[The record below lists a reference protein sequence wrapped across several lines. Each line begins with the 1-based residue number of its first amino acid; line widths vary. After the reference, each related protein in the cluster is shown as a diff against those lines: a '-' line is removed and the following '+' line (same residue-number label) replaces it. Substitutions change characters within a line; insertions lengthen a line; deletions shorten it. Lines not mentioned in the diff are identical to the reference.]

1 MHTITTLRGG
11 RIRIRRRDGQRGQ
24 ALIYGIFVLIG
35 ALASLFFL
43 FNTGQLSQEKTKLV
57 STADAVAYSAGVMH
71 ARALNFTAY
80 GNRALIA
87 NEVLVAQMVSLSSW
101 AQYAQT
107 HAENLPTQ
115 FPECNDPY
123 GYGAAIGAA
132 FKYGPVYALMCYGTV
147 QYAGEYIQRI
157 AKTVPPLASATV
169 SAVEVN
175 KLAIQQAHNLLHRP
189 LYLQS
194 IRRSVMQAVAQANY
208 AGDGSVK
215 VQPLGPDTAV
225 ALTDDLG
232 GFTQSY
238 SGKDRGR
245 MAELAVYAAHSDR
258 FTKERVWTAEAEVPG
273 PDEICIARERKSEV
287 RRRGGTE
294 LVNYDE
300 WIAEDTESFWR
311 AQRRGGLIPRCRLRE
326 EPIAWGE
333 QQALPDDLDQNDS
346 SAWLGGSRN
355 NRRASARAS
364 SAHWTHYTGL
374 PSYYDL
380 SQLQPDKDDPT
391 LRFSVRLSRARS
403 ELRTSDGASEIS
415 GTPDSRIN
423 AYQSQVAKGEMVAVA
438 TSEVFFERPLAQ
450 RQNRYGASQGLPL
463 ELPSLFNPYW
473 QVRLIHSQPDVLGQQ
488 MRQRGL
494 IP

>member
-215 VQPLGPDTAV
+215 VQPLGPGTAV

-333 QQALPDDLDQNDS
+333 QQAHPDDLDQNDS

>member
-1 MHTITTLRGG
+1 MCTITTLRGG
-11 RIRIRRRDGQRGQ
+11 RIRRRDGQRGQ
-24 ALIYGIFVLIG
+24 ALIYDIFVLIG

-71 ARALNFTAY
+71 ARAMNFKAY

-115 FPECNDPY
+115 FPECADY
-123 GYGAAIGAA
+123 TGWGALIGAA
-132 FKYGPVYALMCYGTV
+132 FHYNEMYAIMCYATV
-147 QYAGEYIQRI
+147 QYAGQYIQQM
-157 AKTVPPLASATV
+157 AKMVPSLAFDTVT
-169 SAVEVN
+169 AVEAN
-175 KLAIQQAHNLLHRP
+175 KQAIQKAHNLLHARS
-189 LYLQS
+189 YLQS
-194 IRRSVMQAVAQANY
+194 IRRSVMQDVAQANY

-215 VQPLGPDTAV
+215 VLPLGPGIAV
-225 ALTDDLG
+225 ALTDDLD

-238 SGKDRGR
+238 TGKDRGR

-333 QQALPDDLDQNDS
+333 QQAHPEDQDDS
-346 SAWLGGSRN
+346 GAWLGG
-355 NRRASARAS
+355 ARTNAKAS
-364 SAHWTHYTGL
+364 SQASSNKWRQYTGL

-380 SQLQPDKDDPT
+380 SQPQLDKNDPT
-391 LRFSVRLSRARS
+391 LRFSVRLSRAHS
-403 ELRTSDGASEIS
+403 QLRTSDSASQITS
-415 GTPDSRIN
+415 TSDSRIN
-423 AYQSQVAKGEMVAVA
+423 AYQSQVAQGEMVAVA

>member
-1 MHTITTLRGG
+1 
-11 RIRIRRRDGQRGQ
+11 
-24 ALIYGIFVLIG
+24 
-35 ALASLFFL
+35 
-43 FNTGQLSQEKTKLV
+43 
-57 STADAVAYSAGVMH
+57 
-71 ARALNFTAY
+71 
-80 GNRALIA
+80 
-87 NEVLVAQMVSLSSW
+87 
-101 AQYAQT
+101 
-107 HAENLPTQ
+107 
-115 FPECNDPY
+115 
-123 GYGAAIGAA
+123 
-132 FKYGPVYALMCYGTV
+132 MCYGTV

-215 VQPLGPDTAV
+215 VQPLGPGTAV

-333 QQALPDDLDQNDS
+333 QQAHPDDLDQNDS

-423 AYQSQVAKGEMVAVA
+423 AYQSQVAQGEMVAVA